1 VFTGISAAMGSVRRL
16 SRRGGDGLLEI
27 DTSLEL
33 GDVRVGDSIAV
44 SGACL
49 TVTAL
54 KEAGFTADV
63 SEETLSR
70 TTLKSMRT
78 GDPVNL
84 EKALRV
90 GDRLGGHIVLGHV
103 DGLGRI
109 LEKSIRS
116 QSVMFCI
123 EIDQDLCRYVVV
135 KGSITV
141 DGISLTVNRCERDR
155 FYVNIIPHTA
165 AATTLGVKQKSDAVN
180 IETDI
185 LARHL
190 EKLISGVKETESTSG
205 AKQDAAGKINMD
217 LLSRHGFLK

>member
-141 DGISLTVNRCERDR
+141 DEPDC
-155 FYVNIIPHTA
+155 
-165 AATTLGVKQKSDAVN
+165 
-180 IETDI
+180 
-185 LARHL
+185 
-190 EKLISGVKETESTSG
+190 
-205 AKQDAAGKINMD
+205 
-217 LLSRHGFLK
+217 